1 MASARRIRHSRRV
14 PGRASKLVLVAG
26 FIVVLALGIGL
37 VQLTRSATQAS
48 APPLPGHGPTTAPRA
63 PAAEPSASG
72 APPIAAREH
81 HPVAT
86 TPHGPAT
93 MSVRRPELT
102 APQPGFDRQLKR
114 DANGKLVPIISL
126 NELRE
131 QFAVTDAPM
140 KACIER
146 SAKRPTGKATLS
158 FTVAAK
164 SNKLVIET
172 TGVQDE
178 ETLAGYPELLDCMHQ
193 TAKVLVLDGRSV
205 PELGTAIYVR
215 RHVRLEDGVLAENSI
230 FNFSYNP

>member
-1 MASARRIRHSRRV
+1 MASARGIRHSQPV
-14 PGRASKLVLVAG
+14 SGRASKLVLTVGFVA
-26 FIVVLALGIGL
+26 VLVLAIGL

-48 APPLPGHGPTTAPRA
+48 APTLPSHGPAATPPAPAGEA
-63 PAAEPSASG
+63 PAAG

-81 HPVAT
+81 HPATT
-86 TPHGPAT
+86 TPHAPAT
-93 MSVRRPELT
+93 MSVRRPELA
-102 APQPGFDRQLKR
+102 APQAGFDRQLKR
-114 DANGKLVPIISL
+114 DANGKLVPIITVK
-126 NELRE
+126 ELKE

-140 KACIER
+140 KACLER

-164 SNKLVIET
+164 DHKLVIET

-178 ETLAGYPELLDCMHQ
+178 ETLAGDPELLECMHR
-193 TAKVLVLDGRSV
+193 TAKALVLEGRPV

-215 RHVRLEDGVLAENSI
+215 RHVRLEDGVIAENSI